1 MPHILLVMT
10 ENIQTV
16 KLTWEL
22 PTYTNKLSYEFS
34 KIISIGKTIAVFD
47 GTVIQRLFS
56 ETAVN
61 ENVTTNNQILPESS
75 LAEAL
80 KKA

>member
-1 MPHILLVMT
+1 MT